1 MTDARASSGPAAAA
15 PTAGTTALE
24 LKQPRGLYL
33 LFNVEMWE
41 RFSYYGMRAFLFL
54 FLISTVGGFGWS
66 KEKAG
71 TLYALYTGSVY
82 LTPLLGG
89 YLADRFLGTHRA
101 IVIGS
106 FFIASGHFC
115 LAVASKPMFFL
126 GLGLIIFGTGFH
138 KSNISTMVG
147 QLYTEGDRRRDGAF
161 TIFYMGINT
170 GAFLGQIICGYFAK
184 TPRFGWHWGFAAAG
198 VGMVL
203 GTIVYV
209 SLKRRVL
216 GSIGDIPAA
225 RANRVVAADPKAG
238 STKAG
243 STKADSSTVS
253 QPPLTAE
260 QKRKIGAIAI
270 LGAFNIFFWSAFEQA
285 GSSMNVFADERT
297 RRVFFGWE
305 MPAPW
310 FQSINALAIML
321 FAPAFAALWTRLAA
335 RGREPSTPQK
345 FVAALVLV
353 ALGFGFMVAGALQ
366 ADGGVR
372 VSPLWL
378 VAAYVLHTWG
388 ELCLSPVGLSMVTK
402 LAPPRLGSMMM
413 GLWFFSFF
421 LSDLAA
427 GLVAGQTE
435 KIEKGQLFHLLGGQA
450 DFFLIFVLVPL
461 AGALLLGLL
470 SGTIRRLME
479 GRTKAA

>member
-1 MTDARASSGPAAAA
+1 MTDAVA
-15 PTAGTTALE
+15 PTPTT
-24 LKQPRGLYL
+24 KQPKGLYL

-54 FLISTVGGFGWS
+54 FLISTVGGFGWT
-66 KEKAG
+66 KERAG
-71 TLYALYTGSVY
+71 LLYGFYTGLVY
-82 LTPLLGG
+82 FTPLLGG

-101 IVIGS
+101 ILIGS
-106 FFIASGHFC
+106 VLIAAGHFC
-115 LAVASKPMFFL
+115 LAVTSKPMFFL
-126 GLGLIIFGTGFH
+126 GLGLIILGTGFH

-147 QLYTEGDRRRDGAF
+147 QLYTENDRRRDAAF

-203 GTIVYV
+203 GTIVYIL
-209 SLKRRVL
+209 LKRKHL
-216 GSIGDIPAA
+216 GAIGDVPAA
-225 RANRVVAADPKAG
+225 RVRVRGAVAAD
-238 STKAG
+238 
-243 STKADSSTVS
+243 
-253 QPPLTAE
+253 QPLTKE
-260 QKRKIGAIAI
+260 QKRKIAAIGLLAV
-270 LGAFNIFFWSAFEQA
+270 FNIFFWSAFEQA
-285 GSSMNVFADERT
+285 GSSMNVFAEERT

-310 FQSINALAIML
+310 FQSVNALSIML
-321 FAPAFAALWTRLAA
+321 FAPLFATMWTRLAA
-335 RGREPSTPQK
+335 RGREPSTPHK
-345 FVAALVLV
+345 FVVSLILV
-353 ALGFGFMVAGALQ
+353 ALGFVVMVGGALES
-366 ADGGVR
+366 DGGGQ
-372 VSPLWL
+372 VSSLWL

-402 LAPPRLGSMMM
+402 LAPPKLGSVMM
-413 GLWFFSFF
+413 GAWFFSFF
-421 LSDLAA
+421 ISDLTA

-461 AGALLLGLL
+461 LGAAVLWRL
-470 SGTIRRLME
+470 SATISRLME
-479 GRTKAA
+479 GHAPASH